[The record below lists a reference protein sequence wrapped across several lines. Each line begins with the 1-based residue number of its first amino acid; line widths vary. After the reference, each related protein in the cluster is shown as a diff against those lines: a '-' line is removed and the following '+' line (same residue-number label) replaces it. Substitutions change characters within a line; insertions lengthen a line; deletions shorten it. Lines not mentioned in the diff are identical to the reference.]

1 MLSEQKLNDIVYRYL
16 KKASENCNILYV
28 KNYYEKRLDEPQ
40 SGYLINYM
48 DKNHRRTKHEVFIE
62 DSFFTGLGTPM
73 ISIAVDHM
81 PLDYYV
87 EDWIAKYFYKIF
99 KPRGSWSI
107 GTPLDTYEHKLEVI
121 CSKKTNENNEN

>member
-1 MLSEQKLNDIVYRYL
+1 VVLMAKHLGDIVYEYL

-28 KNYYEKRLDEPQ
+28 KNYYEKRLDKPE

-62 DSFFTGLGTPM
+62 DSFFTGLGAPM
-73 ISIAVDHM
+73 IGVAVDHM

-87 EDWIAKYFYKIF
+87 EDWVAKYFYKIF
-99 KPRGSWSI
+99 KPKNSWSI
-107 GTPLDTYEHKLEVI
+107 GTPLDVYEHKLEVI
-121 CSKKTNENNEN
+121 CKKKIN